1 MSRNYYVFSSGRLR
15 RDDNTLYL
23 ENEKGRRPVPIED
36 VDSLFLFGETDL
48 NTKLLVF
55 LAQKR
60 VCLHVFNYYG
70 HYSGSYY
77 PREYLN
83 SGYLLVRQVGHHTD
97 PDKRMAIARELVSG
111 AAHSMMRTLAYY
123 AHRKD
128 PGAPE
133 DAEEPAPPEPDGIH
147 TDDDPLLESME
158 DEPQVEPAPATSAIA
173 EACDRVG
180 NFASVVPDMPTIPEL
195 MGIEGKMREAY
206 FAAWSSI
213 LRPGPGI
220 EFEKRVRR
228 PPDNMVNALISFG
241 NGMLYAVCVKEIYRT
256 QLNPTI
262 SYLHEPGD
270 RRYSLAL
277 DLAEVFKPLIVDR
290 VIFRCL
296 NTRVLR
302 PQHFDLDLNACRLSD
317 EGRKLF
323 VQALEE
329 RLQATIRHR
338 RLKRHV
344 SYQHLIR
351 LECYR
356 LIRDLTEV
364 EPYRAFRAWW

>member
-1 MSRNYYVFSSGRLR
+1 MARNYYVFSSGRLK

-70 HYSGSYY
+70 HYSGTYY

-83 SGYLLVRQVGHHTD
+83 SGYLLVRQVAHHTD
-97 PDKRMAIARELVSG
+97 PARRIVIARELVKG
-111 AAHSMMRTLAYY
+111 AAHSMARTLAYY

-133 DAEEPAPPEPDGIH
+133 EPDEPAPPEADGLDAE
-147 TDDDPLLESME
+147 DDTALESMDDPVE
-158 DEPQVEPAPATSAIA
+158 DTQPPAISAIA
-173 EACDRVG
+173 TAWERVDG
-180 NFASVVPDMPTIPEL
+180 LASVLDEVGSVPEL
-195 MGIEGKMREAY
+195 MGVEGNMREAY

-220 EFEKRVRR
+220 AFEKRVRR

-241 NGMLYAVCVKEIYRT
+241 NGMLYAVCVKELYRT

-277 DLAEVFKPLIVDR
+277 DLSEVFKPLIVDR

-302 PQHFDLDLNACRLSD
+302 PEHFDLDLNACRLND
-317 EGRKLF
+317 DGRRLV
-323 VQALEE
+323 VQAMEE

-356 LIRDLTEV
+356 LIRHLTGAEA
-364 EPYRAFRAWW
+364 YRAFRAWW